1 MSAPK
6 TPAASPTVRVQS
18 PARISPGQTV
28 AIRVAIAH
36 PMVTGQQND
45 DQGRRQI
52 RNILTRFE
60 CHGPAGLLWAMDLH
74 PAMAA
79 NPSLQ
84 FFLRPSATMTLSLRW
99 WGDQGFEHEH
109 THELVVT

>member
-1 MSAPK
+1 MNAP
-6 TPAASPTVRVQS
+6 ALWPTVRVQA
-18 PARISPGQTV
+18 PPLVTPGETV

-36 PMVTGQQND
+36 PMVSGQQND
-45 DQGRRQI
+45 DQGRRQA

-60 CHGPAGLLWAMDLH
+60 CHGPEGLLWALDMH

-84 FFLRPSATMTLSLRW
+84 FYLRPTATMTLRLRW

-109 THELVVT
+109 RHELVVG